1 MKHYVL
7 YGTVNGRSV
16 SPRSYL
22 TRQDAE
28 KRLSDILYRNDLQV
42 EDDRFPQAHTEEFVC
57 NPYTRFFIA
66 RVLG

>member
-7 YGTVNGRSV
+7 YGIINGQPL
-16 SPRSYL
+16 SPRSFL

-28 KRLSDILYRNDLQV
+28 KRLGDILYHKDLQV
-42 EDDRFPQAHTEEFVC
+42 EDDRFPKSHTEEFVC
-57 NPYTRFFIA
+57 GQYTRFFIA